1 MKFLTLLLMLLFSCV
16 SLAWDGYDYANGTYV
31 EIEKGNN
38 VKTGKDIEIFD
49 YATGQYR
56 DVQVESVRGSG
67 SNTEVEVF
75 DYSTGEFRTLDME

>member
-1 MKFLTLLLMLLFSCV
+1 MKFITLLFLLFFSSI
-16 SLAWDGYDYANGTYV
+16 SLAWDGYDYANGTYI

-38 VKTGKDIEIFD
+38 VKAGKDIEIFD

-75 DYSTGEFRTLDME
+75 DYTTGEFRTLDME